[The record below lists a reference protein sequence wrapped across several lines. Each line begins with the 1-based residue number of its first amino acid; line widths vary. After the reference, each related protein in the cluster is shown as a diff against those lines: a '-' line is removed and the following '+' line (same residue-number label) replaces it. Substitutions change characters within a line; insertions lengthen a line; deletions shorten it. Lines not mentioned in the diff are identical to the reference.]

1 MHVAAEHGH
10 ESNVDV
16 LVEAG
21 ANLTLRDHL
30 GLTPLDLAEK
40 VLTWLIVH
48 DARICFISIQLDILG
63 INFKSSLYF

>member
-40 VLTWLIVH
+40 VYTWMIFNN
-48 DARICFISIQLDILG
+48 ARICFIIVY
-63 INFKSSLYF
+63 N

>member
-1 MHVAAEHGH
+1 MDAVCGPRGEGRTSLHVAAEHGH
-10 ESNVDV
+10 EANVEV

-40 VLTWLIVH
+40 VNIIFVYATEQV
-48 DARICFISIQLDILG
+48 S
-63 INFKSSLYF
+63 